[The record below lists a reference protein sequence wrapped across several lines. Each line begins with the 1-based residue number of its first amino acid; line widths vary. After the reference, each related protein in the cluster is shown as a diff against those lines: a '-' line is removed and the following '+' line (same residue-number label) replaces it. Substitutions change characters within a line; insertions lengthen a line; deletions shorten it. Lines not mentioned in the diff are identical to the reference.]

1 MGRIMK
7 LTSFI
12 LSAATAVTILFNAH
26 SAQANLVINGS
37 FETGVDPGVF
47 TTLNA
52 IDSTSIS
59 GWTVTGGSID
69 YIGSYW
75 QASDGSRSIDLN
87 GITQGTLAQ
96 QTLATVAGQQYLISF
111 DLAGNPDQGP
121 TVKTIG
127 VSIGGS
133 GLQTFTFDTTGKSH
147 GNMGWITESFLYIAT
162 GTSMITFQSLTVG
175 PVGNESFAAYG
186 PALDNVS
193 VTAVPEASTWAMMI
207 LGFAGVGFMA
217 YRRRDRVAGAVRVA

>member
-1 MGRIMK
+1 VGRIMK
-7 LTSFI
+7 LLSFI
-12 LSAATAVTILFNAH
+12 FAAATTAGLLFNVH

-37 FETGVDPGVF
+37 FELGVDPGGF

-52 IDSTSIS
+52 IDSGSIS
-59 GWTVTGGSID
+59 GWAVTSGSID

-75 QASDGSRSIDLN
+75 QASQGSRSIDLN
-87 GITQGTLAQ
+87 GITQGTIAQ

-127 VSIGGS
+127 VSIGSS
-133 GLQTFTFDTTGKSH
+133 GLQIFTFDTTGKSH
-147 GNMGWITESFLYIAT
+147 GNMGWITESFLYTAS
-162 GTSMITFQSLTVG
+162 GTSTITFQSLTVG
-175 PVGNESFAAYG
+175 PTGNETFAAYG

-193 VTAVPEASTWAMMI
+193 VTAIPEASTWAMMI
-207 LGFAGVGFMA
+207 VGFAGAGFLA
-217 YRRRDRVAGAVRVA
+217 YRRRNQVAGSIA